1 MDWVE
6 GNLVR
11 LHSAQVGLS
20 GRGHPFVDIEIGV
33 ALRLGIRSSN
43 CAETFN
49 FVSTNSVP
57 R

>member
-33 ALRLGIRSSN
+33 ALNYKKFILQH
-43 CAETFN
+43 N
-49 FVSTNSVP
+49 F
-57 R
+57 